1 MRGKSKCRSERRKT
15 VEGRGLSSGMT
26 SKGRGGVQSHRKSKM
41 RNKAREGEKLQL
53 GKKVAE
59 EERSCE

>member
-1 MRGKSKCRSERRKT
+1 MLIIQFLKISLRHKAHG
-15 VEGRGLSSGMT
+15 
-26 SKGRGGVQSHRKSKM
+26 KSKM
-41 RNKAREGEKLQL
+41 RNKARDGEKVQL